1 MSDLQAGKIDNMAK
15 RIKRL
20 RKETKNII
28 VNFIFGALNLLLV
41 VFLYE
46 NILLTAASLL
56 LLTIIFII
64 YYKSPH
70 ILIPV
75 FVFCMLFGALAEI
88 FAVHNGVW
96 VYTSS
101 DFLSIPVW
109 LFILWGNA
117 GMFIYRVAIEL
128 ERLGFHEKREV
139 R

>member
-15 RIKRL
+15 KIKRL

-88 FAVHNGVW
+88 FACITECG
-96 VYTSS
+96 
-101 DFLSIPVW
+101 FIPH
-109 LFILWGNA
+109 LTF
-117 GMFIYRVAIEL
+117 
-128 ERLGFHEKREV
+128 
-139 R
+139 